1 MQFVNDP
8 ENPVN
13 THAARRCDFPQT
25 AVSGQEYSVFVAGGG
40 HQGEA
45 VIDRKAATG
54 AAQRRDLRDLLT
66 LTRQIAG
73 GETTVFERLRA
84 SATLAP

>member
-1 MQFVNDP
+1 MQSVDDP

-13 THAARRCDFPQT
+13 TRAARRCDFPQK

-45 VIDRKAATG
+45 VIDRKAAMG

-66 LTRQIAG
+66 RQIAG
-73 GETTVFERLRA
+73 GETTIFERLRA